1 MYAEGAGVP
10 QNYDEAMKWYRKA
23 AEQGEAFAQSN
34 LGFMYENGKGVPQNY
49 DEAMVPKGR
58 LSKATPTR
66 RSPQTI
72 PEFCRQTKIIRDLP
86 HL

>member
-10 QNYDEAMKWYRKA
+10 RNYDEAMKWYRKA

-66 RSPQTI
+66 RSAQNDT
-72 PEFCRQTKIIRDLP
+72 
-86 HL
+86 